1 MARFTRLTWDDLN
14 THTRDELIPRLE
26 AEQQYWARKETHGLS
41 EADQQA
47 RKQFSEILFAVLNPD
62 GLATSMAE
70 TTAWLKGERPT
81 DSSFWRE
88 KPGADKR

>member
-1 MARFTRLTWDDLN
+1 MPRFTRLTWEDLN

-26 AEQQYWARKETHGLS
+26 AEQQYWAQKEKRGLS

-47 RKQFSEILFAVLNPD
+47 RKQFSDMLFAVLNPD
-62 GLATSMAE
+62 KLATSISE
-70 TTAWLKGERPT
+70 TTAWIKGDRPT

-88 KPGADKR
+88 KPGADQR